1 MNMGYFERLERARR
15 LDALIRKGAT
25 GTPENLASKLGVS
38 SATVY
43 RWLQELKAFGLP
55 IKYCKKQQTYL
66 YDRKPTSPK

>member
-1 MNMGYFERLERARR
+1 MGYFERLERARR

-38 SATVY
+38 LATVY

-66 YDRKPTSPK
+66 YDRKPPAPK